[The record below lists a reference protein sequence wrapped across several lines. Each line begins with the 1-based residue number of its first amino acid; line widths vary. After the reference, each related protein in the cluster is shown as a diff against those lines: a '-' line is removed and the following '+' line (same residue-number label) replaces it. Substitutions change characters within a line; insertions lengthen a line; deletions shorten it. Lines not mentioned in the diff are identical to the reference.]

1 MTTYEIVTL
10 ETVPTIKKYVYT
22 VEASSRED
30 AERKFRDGLTD
41 HVSFVKDVD
50 TLEVTETE
58 IQDITEVNQKG

>member
-58 IQDITEVNQKG
+58 IQDITEVN

>member
-22 VEASSRED
+22 VEAISRED

-41 HVSFVKDVD
+41 HVSFIKDVD

-58 IQDITEVNQKG
+58 IQDITEVN

>member
-22 VEASSRED
+22 IEANSEKE
-30 AERKFRDGLTD
+30 AQEKFKEGNYND
-41 HVSFVKDVD
+41 VSFIKDVD

-58 IQDITEVNQKG
+58 IQDITEVN

>member
-22 VEASSRED
+22 VEATSRED

-58 IQDITEVNQKG
+58 IQDITEVN

>member
-1 MTTYEIVTL
+1 MTTYEIITL

-41 HVSFVKDVD
+41 HVSFIKDVD
-50 TLEVTETE
+50 TLEVTETD
-58 IQDITEVNQKG
+58 IQDITEVN

>member
-22 VEASSRED
+22 VEATSRED

-41 HVSFVKDVD
+41 HVSFIKDVD

-58 IQDITEVNQKG
+58 IEDITEVNQKG

>member
-22 VEASSRED
+22 VEAASRED
-30 AERKFRDGLTD
+30 AERKFRDGLTN

-58 IQDITEVNQKG
+58 IQDITEVN

>member
-22 VEASSRED
+22 VEATSRED

-41 HVSFVKDVD
+41 HVSFIKDVD

-58 IQDITEVNQKG
+58 IQDITEVN

>member
-30 AERKFRDGLTD
+30 AERKYRDGLTD

-58 IQDITEVNQKG
+58 IEDITEVN

>member
-10 ETVPTIKKYVYT
+10 ELVPTIKKYVYT
-22 VEASSRED
+22 VEATSRED

-58 IQDITEVNQKG
+58 IQDITEVN

>member
-41 HVSFVKDVD
+41 HVSFIKDVD

-58 IQDITEVNQKG
+58 IEDITEVN

>member
-22 VEASSRED
+22 VEATSRED

-41 HVSFVKDVD
+41 HVSFIKDVD

-58 IQDITEVNQKG
+58 IEDITEVN